1 MSAKKT
7 EILKLEKS
15 SRVKKRFGNSS
26 EDKVILSFAAAFAIL
41 AVFFIVME
49 TSDEKISSQVKQIP
63 QEVIINEKKVTDTV
77 TTVEEDKAAE
87 VEEDKAVV
95 VEEDKA
101 AEVEEDKAVVV
112 EEDKAAEVEEDKAVV
127 VEEDKAAE
135 VEEDKAVVVEED
147 KAAEVEEDKAVVVEE
162 DKAAEVEEDKA
173 VVVEEDKAAEVEED
187 KAAVVEEDKAAE
199 VEEDKAAVVEEDKAA
214 EVEEDKAAIVEKDK
228 TSEVDDLDE
237 SNPKFDLVRVEED
250 GSAIIAG
257 SAKPN
262 SEVRL
267 LVDGKELEVV
277 EADGSG
283 TFAILTTIP
292 TGEKPLELQL
302 EDAND
307 NSMKSKDTVLVIPN
321 KETENK
327 SPKIVIAETSG
338 EIIVQDQNEAAPQI
352 QSLSLDT
359 INYTA
364 SGDVVL
370 AGRAASEQTVRI
382 YVDNEPVVLGEVNN
396 GKWNFEIPNIE
407 EGIYTLRV
415 DALNEEGEVVDRVE
429 SPFQRVI
436 LEMENGQATIQ
447 PGFTLWKLAELKYG
461 FGMRYVQIFEANRD
475 SIKDPD
481 LIYPGQVFQIPEK

>member
-101 AEVEEDKAVVV
+101 AEVKEDN
-112 EEDKAAEVEEDKAVV
+112 
-127 VEEDKAAE
+127 
-135 VEEDKAVVVEED
+135 
-147 KAAEVEEDKAVVVEE
+147 
-162 DKAAEVEEDKA
+162 
-173 VVVEEDKAAEVEED
+173 
-187 KAAVVEEDKAAE
+187 AAV
-199 VEEDKAAVVEEDKAA
+199 
-214 EVEEDKAAIVEKDK
+214 VEEDKAAIVEKDK

-415 DALNEEGEVVDRVE
+415 DALNKEGEVVDRVE